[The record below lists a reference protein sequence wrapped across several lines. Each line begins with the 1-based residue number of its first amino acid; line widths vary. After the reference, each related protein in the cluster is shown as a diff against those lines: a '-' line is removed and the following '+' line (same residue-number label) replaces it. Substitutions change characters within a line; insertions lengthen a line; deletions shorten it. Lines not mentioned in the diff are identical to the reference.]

1 MGNEHMIELIATDTD
16 GTLLNSNN
24 EINPEFYEVF
34 KDIKEK
40 GIVFAAASGRQYFNL
55 LKRFEG
61 ISDEMLFIAENG
73 TFVVYKGKELLL
85 NSLDKDSAKELIN
98 IGRTIDNAY
107 VILCG
112 KRSAYIEK
120 NDNRLIK
127 ETEKYYE
134 RYEIVEDLTK
144 IDDDILKVTIC
155 DFSRSEVN
163 SIKYYEE
170 YRQAF
175 QITISGEI
183 WLDITA
189 KGVNKGIAINK
200 IQDILNIKYE
210 ETMVFGD
217 YLNDLEMMK
226 SAYHSYAMEN
236 AHEDLKKVSRFV
248 AKSNDDNGVV
258 EVIKEVVGL

>member
-1 MGNEHMIELIATDTD
+1 MIKLIATDMD

-258 EVIKEVVGL
+258 EAIKEVIGF

>member
-1 MGNEHMIELIATDTD
+1 MIKLIATDMD

-258 EVIKEVVGL
+258 EVIKEVIGF